1 MVMAVPLLNNKHL
14 HKKKN
19 NSSQGSI
26 VELLCLNKNSI
37 HPLNLVET
45 YGKLKQT
52 LKLATKLIL
61 RGNGE
66 LHNNSAIYLS

>member
-26 VELLCLNKNSI
+26 VELLCLNKNSTPI
-37 HPLNLVET
+37 ESCRNVWKVEANIKASYQVNLERKW
-45 YGKLKQT
+45 G
-52 LKLATKLIL
+52 AP
-61 RGNGE
+61 
-66 LHNNSAIYLS
+66 